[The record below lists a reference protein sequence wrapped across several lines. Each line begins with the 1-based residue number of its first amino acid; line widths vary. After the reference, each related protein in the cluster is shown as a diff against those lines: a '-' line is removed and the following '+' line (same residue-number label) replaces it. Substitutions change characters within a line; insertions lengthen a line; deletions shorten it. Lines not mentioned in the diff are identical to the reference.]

1 MEWTIKTLYF
11 ATAAAGGTVLLV
23 QTVML
28 LFGGGDSDVAHTDGH
43 VDIGAADSGEPHG
56 HDAGLGLLSIR
67 SCAAFLCFFGLTGL
81 YGSSRGWSTEMTLF
95 VSLAIGALM
104 LVGVAWLFS
113 MQRKLYS
120 AGNIDPRN
128 AVGRTARVYLKI
140 PAANAGK
147 GKVTVAIQGR
157 TVEFSALSRGPE
169 IPTGSEVRIARQI
182 TEDTFE
188 VEPLV

>member
-1 MEWTIKTLYF
+1 MDWTIKTLYF
-11 ATAAAGGTVLLV
+11 ATAAAGGAVLFI

-28 LFGGGDSDVAHTDGH
+28 LFAGGDADVSHADGH

-81 YGSSRGWSTEMTLF
+81 YGSARGWSTATTLGA
-95 VSLAIGALM
+95 SLGIGALM

-113 MQRKLYS
+113 LQRKLYS

-140 PAANAGK
+140 PASNAGK
-147 GKVTVAIQGR
+147 GKVTVSLQGR
-157 TVEFSALSRGPE
+157 TVEFNALSRGPE
-169 IPTGSEVRIARQI
+169 IATGSEVRIARQI